1 VPQTQHKPRPRT
13 TAGYTETARD
23 EPALRREASAC
34 CPASCSRAALRC
46 NKPPGP
52 PVPACA
58 HIGRPC
64 ASNGNVTASAAHAS
78 ERTPT
83 SSWPVHNTSRPSTQ
97 TARRPA
103 ARSPSPS
110 RGRWAARATRKHST
124 MMADPATLVMLACAR
139 ARRRGGDGTGWQSPS
154 SWPCLLPRSRW
165 PSSDSTTDGPTGEQQ
180 LPSLGRTDQPKRI
193 SLCCIGWID
202 CPCKSYRCDEG
213 RRGKVWAARL
223 PNFAKTGFLLRTTRQ
238 KTDGPAR
245 SCSSSAAY
253 PAARERRRVV
263 AREGGRWASGAVTG
277 AVGVG
282 AGARNCQ
289 IETCPGSGQM
299 SQLVD
304 ILWLSGQCTHD

>member
-1 VPQTQHKPRPRT
+1 M
-13 TAGYTETARD
+13 RD
-23 EPALRREASAC
+23 CRLLSDATSPPPACA
-34 CPASCSRAALRC
+34 
-46 NKPPGP
+46 
-52 PVPACA
+52 ACA

-139 ARRRGGDGTGWQSPS
+139 AAGGWGRDGTGRQSPS

-245 SCSSSAAY
+245 SCSSSAAC

>member
-1 VPQTQHKPRPRT
+1 M
-13 TAGYTETARD
+13 RD
-23 EPALRREASAC
+23 CRLLSDATSPPPACA
-34 CPASCSRAALRC
+34 
-46 NKPPGP
+46 
-52 PVPACA
+52 ACA

-139 ARRRGGDGTGWQSPS
+139 ARRRGGDGTGRQSPS

-165 PSSDSTTDGPTGEQQ
+165 PSSDSTTDGSTGEQQ

-193 SLCCIGWID
+193 SLCCIRED
-202 CPCKSYRCDEG
+202 
-213 RRGKVWAARL
+213 RL
-223 PNFAKTGFLLRTTRQ
+223 PLQVL
-238 KTDGPAR
+238 P
-245 SCSSSAAY
+245 
-253 PAARERRRVV
+253 
-263 AREGGRWASGAVTG
+263 
-277 AVGVG
+277 
-282 AGARNCQ
+282 
-289 IETCPGSGQM
+289 M
-299 SQLVD
+299 
-304 ILWLSGQCTHD
+304 